1 MITKIYK
8 ILTYILLLPA
18 ALLCITVF
26 FSLLMAFAN
35 PGALLITFVMAC
47 VVIYTVVSFNFLQKV
62 IIQQKTVPNKLKDWL
77 KVNAYVTT
85 FFVFMMVTNIINIF
99 MKPNLMNDL
108 INQMIEQQKNN
119 PNMLVNQAVFYK
131 FVMAT
136 FVLFFIYS
144 LLLLIHILCSFKLLK
159 QYNNNFKDDI

>member
-1 MITKIYK
+1 MINKIYK
-8 ILTYILLLPA
+8 ILTYFLLVPA
-18 ALLCITVF
+18 ALLSFTVL
-26 FSLLMAFAN
+26 FSLLIALAN
-35 PGALLITFVMAC
+35 PSMLLITFVMAC
-47 VVIYTVVSFNFLQKV
+47 VVIYTVVSFSFLQKV
-62 IIQQKTVPNKLKDWL
+62 IVHQKIVSTKLKDWL

-85 FFVFMMVTNIINIF
+85 FFVFLLITNITNIF

-119 PNMLVNQAVFYK
+119 PNMLVNQAVLYK

-136 FVLFFIYS
+136 FVLFFIYG

-159 QYNNNFKDDI
+159 QYNNNFKDDL